1 MSAPLPDI
9 RDAVI
14 AVVGLGYVGLP
25 LAVEFGR
32 AREVIGYD
40 IDSARVKELKDGR
53 DHTLEVPAPELAAA
67 SGLRFTDDPADL
79 SAAGVYIVT
88 TPTPIDEHKQPD
100 LTPVLSATEAIA
112 RTLQAALLMSQ
123 KVEPLERRLRVEGV
137 KTGRIRSL
145 DAAGQIAE
153 GLALG
158 LVSGEEAA
166 LLLDYDRRIMN
177 IIHVDDFAPA
187 ELPAGRD

>member
-1 MSAPLPDI
+1 
-9 RDAVI
+9 
-14 AVVGLGYVGLP
+14 
-25 LAVEFGR
+25 
-32 AREVIGYD
+32 
-40 IDSARVKELKDGR
+40 
-53 DHTLEVPAPELAAA
+53 
-67 SGLRFTDDPADL
+67 
-79 SAAGVYIVT
+79 
-88 TPTPIDEHKQPD
+88 
-100 LTPVLSATEAIA
+100 
-112 RTLQAALLMSQ
+112 MSQ

-137 KTGRIRSL
+137 KTGRIKSL